1 MPNPSRLRR
10 IATWLSFVI
19 VLSSLAS
26 WALTNRYTG
35 AIQQVDVF
43 SNLEEAERPK
53 ITNTNGMTILAVAV
67 DDRTGLT
74 RKQAMELKVGYGD
87 YGPPRTDTI
96 MLIRIAPK
104 GGGVTVVSMPRD
116 SWIQIPEYTDK
127 DGDLRSSTYDRIN
140 TLYQR
145 GGPELMVKTLERLT
159 NMRIDHFVQVNFLGF
174 LTMVDAVGGVPMC
187 IPKAVKDKDAGLDL
201 AAGNHVL
208 TGRQAL
214 GYVRARHIDSDFGR
228 MERQQRFLSSM
239 AQRAFSAGVI
249 LNPAKLNNFVGAA
262 MSSVT
267 TDQGLDRDALLN
279 LALRAQ
285 SMGLSKLRFL
295 TVPIG
300 DGNANVNGMSVV
312 LWNENE
318 ARKLFAR
325 LAADEPVVTPAVK
338 AQLSIAPGDI
348 KVNVLNATSTTG
360 LARKAA
366 DSLADVGFGFSAP
379 PGNADQSAATTTVIR
394 YPKKFAEEVKTV
406 AASIPFATLQE
417 SADAKGITILV
428 GADWKAAK
436 AVKAGSTETKA
447 VVKTVTDPRTAADDI
462 CE

>member
-1 MPNPSRLRR
+1 
-10 IATWLSFVI
+10 
-19 VLSSLAS
+19 
-26 WALTNRYTG
+26 
-35 AIQQVDVF
+35 
-43 SNLEEAERPK
+43 
-53 ITNTNGMTILAVAV
+53 
-67 DDRTGLT
+67 
-74 RKQAMELKVGYGD
+74 
-87 YGPPRTDTI
+87 
-96 MLIRIAPK
+96 MLIRIAPQ

-116 SWIQIPEYTDK
+116 SWIQIPEYTDN

-145 GGPELMVKTLERLT
+145 GGPELMVKTLEQLT

-174 LTMVDAVGGVPMC
+174 LNMVDAVGGVPMC
-187 IPKAVKDKDAGLDL
+187 IPKAIKDKDAGLDL
-201 AAGNHVL
+201 AAGDHVL

-249 LNPAKLNNFVGAA
+249 LNPAKLNNFVNAA
-262 MSSVT
+262 MASVT

-285 SMGLSKLRFL
+285 NMGLSKLRFL

-300 DGNANVNGMSVV
+300 DGNANINGMSVV

-338 AQLSIAPGDI
+338 EQLSIAPGDI
-348 KVNVLNATSTTG
+348 KVSVLNATKTTG

-366 DSLADVGFGFSAP
+366 ETLATVGFGFSTP
-379 PGNADQSAATTTVIR
+379 PGNAKQTGATQSVIQ
-394 YPKKFAEEVKTV
+394 YPKKFSEEVKTV
-406 AASIPFATLQE
+406 AASIPFAALQE
-417 SADAKGITILV
+417 SADVKTITILV
-428 GADWKAAK
+428 GPDWKPAK
-436 AVKAGSTETKA
+436 TVKAGSTETQA